1 MDYSQAFSALP
12 YFLLGLHWFYHQTIK
27 PKLNDIPLEYTA
39 IAAPW
44 KSQCVEITICFFNL
58 PRLYQLFFLAGT
70 GSTPSQTSENMK
82 SKTSRVLESKRCPN
96 KFENIIYIYIYTH
109 RIYIYMNM
117 SPEFLIAWRQF
128 GDAVPVR

>member
-44 KSQCVEITICFFNL
+44 KSQCVEITI
-58 PRLYQLFFLAGT
+58 FFLISHGY
-70 GSTPSQTSENMK
+70 TSYFFWQERDQHPARLRK
-82 SKTSRVLESKRCPN
+82 
-96 KFENIIYIYIYTH
+96 I
-109 RIYIYMNM
+109 
-117 SPEFLIAWRQF
+117 
-128 GDAVPVR
+128 